1 MKELEDLVAK
11 AVQKTTFKI
20 EALLLVGLMLGLF
33 LGPGCALFRSQPE
46 VSGPE
51 NAGFH
56 RTASTSSNPVP
67 LPVEIVTDISM
78 IASGYGT
85 QQDGVWKP
93 VYPETEKLPPRAAG
107 NPAAPGNQRL
117 AADGT
122 PLIVAEGTPK
132 IVAEGEAVAVEQQ
145 REVSAEGAVSIRS
158 RRRTASTGKT
168 EDYTV
173 KNGDTLMK
181 ISFAKYGNIYRWR
194 EIYESN
200 QARISNFNSLV
211 AGTVLTIQ
219 GVEYVVITKNGVP
232 YLIRRGDTLGKI
244 SKSVYGVSEKWRSIW
259 KNNPEL
265 IQNPNKIYAGFT
277 LYYVPA
283 PGSTKVT
290 PVRQFSSDS
299 NVDVAKAPA
308 SVPQS
313 SASASVPVSA
323 SVAETNAPSE
333 AAPSEAFSGP
343 TQPASTVQE
352 SSPGES
358 SWVPSER

>member
-1 MKELEDLVAK
+1 VEDLVAK
-11 AVQKTTFKI
+11 AVRKTTFKT
-20 EALLLVGLMLGLF
+20 EALVLVGLMLGLF
-33 LGPGCALFRSQPE
+33 LGPGCALFRSQPQAT
-46 VSGPE
+46 GPE

-93 VYPETEKLPPRAAG
+93 VYPEAEKLPPGSAA
-107 NPAAPGNQRL
+107 NPTASNNQQ
-117 AADGT
+117 
-122 PLIVAEGTPK
+122 
-132 IVAEGEAVAVEQQ
+132 AVAGGPPAIAPAII
-145 REVSAEGAVSIRS
+145 AESEAAATAQNPTSTEGSIAIRS
-158 RRRTASTGKT
+158 KRRTASSGKT

-200 QARISNFNSLV
+200 QSRISNFNNLV

-232 YLIRRGDTLGKI
+232 YLIRRGDTLVKI
-244 SKSVYGVSEKWRSIW
+244 SKSVYGVSEKWRAIW

-265 IQNPNKIYAGFT
+265 IENPNKIYAGFT

-290 PVRQFSSDS
+290 PVRQVSSDS
-299 NVDVAKAPA
+299 KSEAVSAQATAQSSVPGSATASTQPTVSRPMPA
-308 SVPQS
+308 SQPT
-313 SASASVPVSA
+313 PLG
-323 SVAETNAPSE
+323 
-333 AAPSEAFSGP
+333 SGP
-343 TQPASTVQE
+343 E
-352 SSPGES
+352 ES

>member
-1 MKELEDLVAK
+1 
-11 AVQKTTFKI
+11 
-20 EALLLVGLMLGLF
+20 MLGLF
-33 LGPGCALFRSQPE
+33 LGPGCALFRGHPE
-46 VSGPE
+46 VGGPE

-93 VYPETEKLPPRAAG
+93 VYPEVEKQLANAKVPSQPTQVPTQDGLPA
-107 NPAAPGNQRL
+107 
-117 AADGT
+117 
-122 PLIVAEGTPK
+122 
-132 IVAEGEAVAVEQQ
+132 
-145 REVSAEGAVSIRS
+145 EVSSGEGLAQPNPEVTGAQADGAVSIRS
-158 RRRTASTGKT
+158 KRRTASSGKT

-173 KNGDTLMK
+173 KRGDTLMK

-200 QARISNFNSLV
+200 QSRIPNFNSLV

-232 YLIRRGDTLGKI
+232 YLIRRGDTLVKI
-244 SKSVYGVSEKWRSIW
+244 SKNVYGVSEKWRAIW

-290 PVRQFSSDS
+290 PVRQVSSDEK
-299 NVDVAKAPA
+299 DILAKAPA
-308 SVPQS
+308 SV
-313 SASASVPVSA
+313 
-323 SVAETNAPSE
+323 
-333 AAPSEAFSGP
+333 AAPSASISTSPSVSPVTSLTEPVTSPEAP
-343 TQPASTVQE
+343 QPVPVDPG
-352 SSPGES
+352 SSPEES
-358 SWVPSER
+358 SWVPTER

>member
-1 MKELEDLVAK
+1 VEDLVAK
-11 AVQKTTFKI
+11 AGRKTTFKT
-20 EALLLVGLMLGLF
+20 EALVLVGLMLGLF
-33 LGPGCALFRSQPE
+33 LGPGCALFRSHPE
-46 VSGPE
+46 ATGPE

-93 VYPETEKLPPRAAG
+93 VYPEAEKLPPASAVSPSEASVQRA
-107 NPAAPGNQRL
+107 PADP
-117 AADGT
+117 
-122 PLIVAEGTPK
+122 PP
-132 IVAEGEAVAVEQQ
+132 AVVPDSEK
-145 REVSAEGAVSIRS
+145 VSAAEEVKDQEKDQKPIAKEPTVAIRS
-158 RRRTASTGKT
+158 KRRTASSGKT

-244 SKSVYGVSEKWRSIW
+244 SKSVYGVSEKWRAIW

-283 PGSTKVT
+283 PGSTKVM
-290 PVRQFSSDS
+290 PVRQVSSDS
-299 NVDVAKAPA
+299 KVDLAKAPA
-308 SVPQS
+308 APAPAVE
-313 SASASVPVSA
+313 SAPPTNGASTQTTVSQ
-323 SVAETNAPSE
+323 PM
-333 AAPSEAFSGP
+333 
-343 TQPASTVQE
+343 PASQPNPSAAGPE
-352 SSPGES
+352 ES
-358 SWVPSER
+358 SWVPTER